1 MGVFRVCAL
10 LLVCAPLFA
19 QHAYTTGDVEGGG
32 RLFRANCTVCHG
44 PDGDFVPGVDFSRG
58 KFRHATDD
66 DDIVEIILKGI
77 PGTGM
82 PSHNFTEMQAETI
95 VAYLRSLP
103 TAGRSTLPGGNSARG
118 KAIVEGKGGCL
129 SCHRVLGNGSRVG
142 PDLSDIGIQR
152 RIVELEQAL
161 VDPDAEIL
169 PDNRFVK
176 VVTKDGTEIIGPLL
190 NIDTLTLQMMDSQEH
205 LRFFQKADLREYSL
219 VKKSPMPSYKGK
231 LTTQEL
237 ADLVTYLVSLKG
249 I

>member
-1 MGVFRVCAL
+1 MGVFRISAL

-44 PDGDFVPGVDFSRG
+44 PDGDFIPGVDFSRG
-58 KFRHATDD
+58 RFKRATDD

-82 PSHNFTEMQAETI
+82 PSHNFTEMQAGTI

-103 TAGRSTLPGGNSARG
+103 SAGRSTLPGGNAARG
-118 KAIVEGKGGCL
+118 KAIVESKGGCL
-129 SCHRVLGNGSRVG
+129 SCHRVLGNGSRLG
-142 PDLSDIGIQR
+142 PDLTDIGIQR
-152 RIVELEQAL
+152 RIVELEQSL
-161 VDPDAEIL
+161 VDPDAEIQ

-176 VVTKDGTEIIGPLL
+176 VVTKDGTETIGPLL

-219 VKKSPMPSYKGK
+219 IKKSPMPSYKSK

-237 ADLVTYLVSLKG
+237 ADVVTYLVSLKG